1 MLLLRWLFN
10 AFVLIVVALLTPG
23 LSFASYWS
31 VLVTSLVLGLLNA
44 LVRPLLILLTL
55 PINILTLGFFTLF
68 INAIIFW
75 LASTMVRGFNVTN
88 FAAAFWGALVYTL
101 IVTLINLIQ
110 SDSSQVKVK
119 KVRSK

>member
-10 AFVLIVVALLTPG
+10 SLLLIVVAFLTPG
-23 LSFASYWS
+23 LSFTSYWS

-55 PINILTLGFFTLF
+55 PINILTLGLFTLI
-68 INAIIFW
+68 INAVIFW
-75 LASTMVRGFNVTN
+75 LASTMVKGFNVAS
-88 FAAAFWGALVYTL
+88 FSAAFWGALIYTL

-110 SDSSQVKVK
+110 SDGPKVK
-119 KVRSK
+119 RVH

>member
-1 MLLLRWLFN
+1 MLLLRWFFN
-10 AFVLIVVALLTPG
+10 SLILIVVAWLTPG
-23 LSFASYWS
+23 IAFVSFWA

-44 LVRPLLILLTL
+44 LVRPFLIFLTL
-55 PINILTLGFFTLF
+55 PINILTLGLFTLI

-75 LASTMVRGFNVTN
+75 LASTIVKGFEISN

-110 SDSSQVKVK
+110 TDNYKVK